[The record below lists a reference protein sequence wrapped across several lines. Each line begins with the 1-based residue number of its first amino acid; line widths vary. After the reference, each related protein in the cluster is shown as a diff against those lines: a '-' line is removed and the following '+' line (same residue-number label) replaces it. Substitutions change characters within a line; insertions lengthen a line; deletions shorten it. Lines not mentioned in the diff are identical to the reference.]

1 MTKFWGKIGFNRGA
15 TEGEPG
21 ILTPTIE
28 EVQVAGNMR
37 LEGARWRNHE
47 LGDSVTAR
55 HVLSIVAPEDSTI
68 DFAEA
73 AYICWQNQK
82 WSIVAIKYLRP
93 RVELTLGGLYNG

>member
-1 MTKFWGKIGFNRGA
+1 MTKFWGTIGINCGA

-21 ILTPTIE
+21 ILIPTIE

-47 LGDSVTAR
+47 LGDSVTAK
-55 HVLSIVAPEDSTI
+55 HVLSIVTPEDSTI

-73 AYICWQNQK
+73 VYICWQNQK